1 MSHSHKRG
9 PIALD
14 NCNLCIEHHLFNE
27 NGQRT
32 SPTATFP
39 TGSLSLSPL
48 HYYLKPT
55 TTVLL
60 SFPLHSVVLFHCLV
74 CVFSHSPWT
83 VLTSSSSN
91 NSCPWPRVPGK
102 GAMNGLFLSPL
113 FFCFEF
119 QVFFLLLE
127 LKVVWFSLVLLMG
140 EFLFVH
146 MLFCCGILIS
156 IMGIEQFFCFAQS
169 FLCDANR

>member
-1 MSHSHKRG
+1 
-9 PIALD
+9 
-14 NCNLCIEHHLFNE
+14 
-27 NGQRT
+27 
-32 SPTATFP
+32 
-39 TGSLSLSPL
+39 
-48 HYYLKPT
+48 
-55 TTVLL
+55 
-60 SFPLHSVVLFHCLV
+60 
-74 CVFSHSPWT
+74 
-83 VLTSSSSN
+83 
-91 NSCPWPRVPGK
+91 
-102 GAMNGLFLSPL
+102 MNGLFLSPL

>member
-1 MSHSHKRG
+1 MSHSHERG

-119 QVFFLLLE
+119 QVFFSSFGAKGCLVFLGSFDGG
-127 LKVVWFSLVLLMG
+127 VSVCAHVVLLWHSNFYHG
-140 EFLFVH
+140 Y
-146 MLFCCGILIS
+146 
-156 IMGIEQFFCFAQS
+156 
-169 FLCDANR
+169 